1 MKLTAKFATITAT
14 REVVTIVSVSGGW
27 TTIASNGTT
36 RKIRNGALSDHRDA
50 PIKVASANE
59 TNAKN
64 WGLTKTDDK
73 PASTER
79 KNGRVDPLYLQFY
92 GKYSATR
99 SDGATVKSLD
109 NGDLTAQLLRAYTL
123 DETYAYVAI
132 ATGVSADSLKA
143 RYRHL
148 NPGMQRMNLGN
159 VLRKARREYAD
170 KIAA

>member
-1 MKLTAKFATITAT
+1 MNAAAQIATITAT

-27 TTIASNGTT
+27 TTIASNGGT
-36 RKIRNGALSDHRDA
+36 RKIRNGALSDHRA
-50 PIKVASANE
+50 VPAAVE
-59 TNAKN
+59 AK
-64 WGLTKTDDK
+64 
-73 PASTER
+73 PVSTER

-132 ATGVSADSLKA
+132 ATGVSSDSLKA

-159 VLRKARREYAD
+159 VLRKARKEYAA
-170 KIAA
+170 KLAA

>member
-1 MKLTAKFATITAT
+1 MNAAAKIATITAT

-27 TTIASNGTT
+27 TTIASNGGT

-50 PIKVASANE
+50 PKPTE
-59 TNAKN
+59 AK
-64 WGLTKTDDK
+64 
-73 PASTER
+73 PVSTER

-123 DETYAYVAI
+123 DETYTYVAN
-132 ATGVSADSLKA
+132 ATGAAADSLKA

-159 VLRKARREYAD
+159 VLRKARKEAF
-170 KIAA
+170 KLAA

>member
-1 MKLTAKFATITAT
+1 MNTAAQIATITAT

-27 TTIASNGTT
+27 TTIASNGGT

-50 PIKVASANE
+50 PKPTVEA
-59 TNAKN
+59 AK
-64 WGLTKTDDK
+64 
-73 PASTER
+73 PISTER
-79 KNGRVDPLYLQFY
+79 KNGKVDPLYLQFY

-132 ATGVSADSLKA
+132 ATGVSSDSLKA

-148 NPGMQRMNLGN
+148 NFGMQRMNLGN
-159 VLRKARREYAD
+159 VLRKARKEAF
-170 KIAA
+170 KLAA

>member
-1 MKLTAKFATITAT
+1 MKSAPKFATITAT

-27 TTIASNGTT
+27 TTIASNGNT
-36 RKIRNGALSDHRDA
+36 RKIRNGALSDHRA
-50 PIKVASANE
+50 VPAAVE
-59 TNAKN
+59 AK
-64 WGLTKTDDK
+64 
-73 PASTER
+73 PVSTER

-159 VLRKARREYAD
+159 VLRKARKEYAARL
-170 KIAA
+170 AA